1 MQTSDSEACIKEN
14 QVNSFA
20 VVFAKYREYLLEVKD
35 SVVET
40 VELAQEGSISEDE
53 ALPFLDEC
61 EQEIE
66 EIQDCI
72 HTLHHLWKQRGEHGD

>member
-1 MQTSDSEACIKEN
+1 VS
-14 QVNSFA
+14 SFA

-53 ALPFLDEC
+53 ALPYLDGC
-61 EQEIE
+61 EQQIE

-72 HTLHHLWKQRGEHGD
+72 HTLHYLWRQRG